1 MDSFGPKA
9 TPIVAVI
16 GFVLDI
22 AIAIFFFVNMPII
35 NFTTIL
41 FILPFLVIA
50 FCYLMV
56 VFGHIYR
63 NCSLFLPFLALKP
76 LGLIVG
82 VLLCITSVP
91 SIIMINMEKNKL
103 EKDPS
108 RKSPYLTVL
117 VDREPYVIIFMIV
130 MGITTALHAWFY
142 SIIFRAY
149 VLVKEK
155 SAPDN
160 ANSEGYGDVAA
171 GPTCCCG
178 PFRAR
183 IETGITVI
191 ALIGFFFQLSAAV
204 MSFSFYNLCFWFGL
218 EHCFVALLFGLL
230 FLASAI
236 AYLVV
241 VFAQRER
248 NPSLFLPFLF
258 IMPIAKA
265 ASVSFWIFLFFYL
278 IKLFNKIPSDKVGPL
293 IPLLFF
299 FVLPLLFL
307 FSITL
312 FHTWFYSLIFRA
324 FKKTKQQ
331 KSASFITNSSSRAEE
346 SRVGP

>member
-1 MDSFGPKA
+1 MGCCDPKA

-16 GFVLDI
+16 GFMLDI
-22 AIAIFFFVNMPII
+22 ALAIFFFVYLPKIV
-35 NFTTIL
+35 FVFIL
-41 FILPFLVIA
+41 LVLPFLIIA

-63 NCSLFLPFLALKP
+63 NCSLFLPFLAVKP
-76 LGLIVG
+76 LGLICG

-91 SIIMINMEKNKL
+91 SIIFINKVKNKL
-103 EKDPS
+103 EKYPPS
-108 RKSPYLTVL
+108 SYKSSSLTIL
-117 VDREPYVIIFMIV
+117 NDRELYEIISMIV
-130 MGITTALHAWFY
+130 MGLTTALHAWFY

-160 ANSEGYGDVAA
+160 ANSKGYGDVAA
-171 GPTCCCG
+171 DPICCCG

-183 IETGITVI
+183 IETGIPVV
-191 ALIGFFFQLSAAV
+191 ALIGFFFQLSAAAV
-204 MSFSFYNLCFWFGL
+204 AFFGYHLCS
-218 EHCFVALLFGLL
+218 EYCFVHLSFALL

-241 VFAQRER
+241 IFAQRKR
-248 NPSLFLPFLF
+248 NPLLFLPYLI
-258 IMPIAKA
+258 IMPIAKF
-265 ASVSFWIFLFFYL
+265 ASVILWILLFIGL
-278 IKLFNKIPSDKVGPL
+278 ILKFNKIPADEVDPIAG
-293 IPLLFF
+293 LLFF
-299 FVLPLLFL
+299 IVLPLLFL

-312 FHTWFYSLIFRA
+312 FHTWFYSIILRA
-324 FKKTKQQ
+324 YKKTKQQ